1 MHPPTFVAFLE
12 LYLII
17 MSVCACCVNWGTMNQ
32 AEFKID
38 WDELSWHERLE
49 LCIEWGGEMA
59 AKQGRSETASMNSS
73 MTAPA
78 KVEGIGATAADG
90 GAGDAA
96 RSKRDGRRK
105 AEIVPKV
112 LFFVLFALFLYFA
125 PVLPYGISH
134 SQVL

>member
-1 MHPPTFVAFLE
+1 M
-12 LYLII
+12 I
-17 MSVCACCVNWGTMNQ
+17 MSVCACCVNRGTMNQ

-59 AKQGRSETASMNSS
+59 AKQGRPETASTNSS
-73 MTAPA
+73 MTAHA

>member
-1 MHPPTFVAFLE
+1 
-12 LYLII
+12 
-17 MSVCACCVNWGTMNQ
+17 MNQ

-59 AKQGRSETASMNSS
+59 AKQGRPETASTNSS
-73 MTAPA
+73 MTAHA

-112 LFFVLFALFLYFA
+112 LFFVLFALFQYFA